1 MPRLPGRVL
10 PALLAALLLMA
21 PAAQAA
27 EPETGAAAALL
38 YEPESGTVLYA
49 KNETEARPIASV
61 TKLLTA
67 LVVLDR
73 CGPEEEVT
81 VTASEAATEGSSMDL
96 AAGERLTV
104 RELLYGLLLAS
115 GNDAASALAR
125 HAAGSEAAFAEL
137 MNEKA
142 AELGLTGSHFT
153 NPHGLDAEGH
163 YATALDLALL
173 AAACRESP
181 LLMLLASTSEA
192 RVSSRTLKN
201 HNKLLTLCPGCLGL
215 KTGYTSRAGRTLVS
229 LCEREG
235 TRLICVTLSDPDDW
249 EDHRAL
255 YDWGIAQLRTVTAA
269 GPAGPFYELPL
280 QSGLAET
287 VTVRPGAELRLPLR
301 PGEELTL
308 LPELPDFV
316 YAPLRAG
323 QRLGSLTVLRG
334 DEAVAR
340 LPLLCTADAPA
351 DPKEAL
357 SFWEQLRRAWYE
369 AQKYTAPNYRR
380 SAVG

>member
-27 EPETGAAAALL
+27 EPAIGAAAALL

-81 VTASEAATEGSSMDL
+81 VTAAEAATEGSSMDL
-96 AAGERLTV
+96 AAGDTLTV

-142 AELGLTGSHFT
+142 AALGLTGSRFT

-163 YATALDLALL
+163 YSTALDLARL
-173 AAACRESP
+173 ATACRESP

-192 RVSSRTLKN
+192 RVGSRTLKN
-201 HNKLLTLCPGCLGL
+201 HNKLLGLCPGCLGL
-215 KTGYTSRAGRTLVS
+215 KTGYTSKAGRTLLS

-235 TRLICVTLSDPDDW
+235 TRLICVTLSDPEDW

-255 YDWGIAQLRTVTAA
+255 YDWGFARLKTVTAA

-280 QSGLAET
+280 QSGLAEA
-287 VTVRPGAELRLPLR
+287 VTVKPGAELRLPLS

-323 QRLGSLTVLRG
+323 QRLGSLTVLRDG
-334 DEAVAR
+334 EAVAR
-340 LPLLCTADAPA
+340 LPLICAADAPA

-369 AQKYTAPNYRR
+369 AQKYTSPNYGR

>member
-27 EPETGAAAALL
+27 EPETDAAAALL

-73 CGPEEEVT
+73 CSPEEEVT
-81 VTASEAATEGSSMDL
+81 VTAAEAATEGSSMDL
-96 AAGERLTV
+96 AAGETLTV

-142 AELGLTGSHFT
+142 AALGLTGSRFT

-163 YATALDLALL
+163 YSTALDLARL

-192 RVSSRTLKN
+192 RVGSRTLKN
-201 HNKLLTLCPGCLGL
+201 HNKLLGLCPGCLGL

-235 TRLICVTLSDPDDW
+235 TRLICVTLSDPEDW

-255 YDWGIAQLRTVTAA
+255 YDWGFAQLRTVTAA

-287 VTVRPGAELRLPLR
+287 VTVRPGAELRLPLS

-323 QRLGSLTVLRG
+323 QRLGSLTVLRDG
-334 DEAVAR
+334 EAVAR
-340 LPLLCTADAPA
+340 LPLICAADAPA

-369 AQKYTAPNYRR
+369 AQKYTAPNYGRA
-380 SAVG
+380 AVG